1 MTTTEA
7 FEALM
12 PEPFGYVPFPGE
24 FYPPDQLDA
33 EVKDDPFT
41 TRVYSAAQMRAMF
54 DAATERAAKQVPMQP
69 VVLATDGVIRF
80 QENRIVSALL
90 ENSRQHG
97 YGLNEAAR
105 DDYTPEERMQVAQL
119 IGYSVSGYGSLSFVT
134 DESCEEADRHAAA
147 IRARDEGVRG

>member
-7 FEALM
+7 FDAWWTES
-12 PEPFGYVPFPGE
+12 PENFCKAPLGSPE
-24 FYPPDQLDA
+24 C
-33 EVKDDPFT
+33 EMHRRT
-41 TRVYSAAQMRAMF
+41 WN
-54 DAATERAAKQVPMQP
+54 AATERAAKQVPMQP
-69 VVLATDGVIRF
+69 VVLAAGGVIRF
-80 QENRIVSALL
+80 KENRIVSAFLD
-90 ENSRQHG
+90 NSRRHG

-147 IRARDEGVRG
+147 IRARDEGVSNA